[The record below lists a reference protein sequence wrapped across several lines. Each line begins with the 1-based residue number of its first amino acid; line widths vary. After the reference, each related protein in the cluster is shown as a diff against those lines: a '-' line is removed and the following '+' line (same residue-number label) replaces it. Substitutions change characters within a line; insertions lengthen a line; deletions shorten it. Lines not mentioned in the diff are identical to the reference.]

1 MNKILPII
9 LCGGSGTRLWPLSRT
24 SFPKQYL
31 TIDEKEKL
39 SFLQKTVK
47 RLEYFENID
56 KPIIICN
63 EEHRFIVAEQM
74 RDIKIKP
81 KSILLEPVGRN
92 TAPAITIAALKAIEQ
107 GEDPI
112 LLVLPSDHLIKDNYK
127 FQKAIESATSYCNL
141 GKLLTFGV
149 VPYKAETGYGYIE
162 AAKILDSKFL
172 KAEDIK
178 RFIEKPDKEI
188 AEKFIKDKRYSWNSG
203 IFLFKASILIDEIKK
218 FQPEIYKFC
227 KKALSKKLLD
237 LDFQRLDKKSFESCD
252 DISIDKAIMEKTNLG
267 MVLALN
273 VGWSDIG
280 SWNSMWEISDK
291 DDNGNVV
298 FGDVVLRSTS
308 NSFLRSEKTLVV
320 GLGIKNLIVV
330 ETSDAI
336 LVANKEKIQ
345 DLKNLV
351 LQIGLE
357 GKKEVNIHK
366 TIFRPW
372 GFYTSIAED
381 CNWQVK
387 KITVKKGQS
396 LSLQLHEHRSE
407 HWIVVSGEA
416 LVEIGEEK
424 KILYRNQSTY
434 IPQGIKHRLSN
445 PTDQELVLIEVQSGT
460 YLGEDDIIRF
470 NDKYGR
476 E

>member
-1 MNKILPII
+1 MIKILPII

-31 TIDEKEKL
+31 NIEEKEKL

-47 RLEYFENID
+47 RLEHFENID
-56 KPIIICN
+56 QPIIICN
-63 EEHRFIVAEQM
+63 EEHRFIVAEQIK
-74 RDIKIKP
+74 DIKIKP

-127 FQKAIESATSYCNL
+127 FKRTIESAISYCNL

-149 VPYKAETGYGYIE
+149 VPHKAETGYGYIE
-162 AAKILDSKFL
+162 AKKILDSEAL

-188 AEKFIKDKRYSWNSG
+188 AEEFIKDQRYFWNSG
-203 IFLFKASILIDEIKK
+203 IFLFKASILINEIKK
-218 FQPEIYKFC
+218 LQPEIYKSC
-227 KKALSKKLLD
+227 KTALSKKLLD

-252 DISIDKAIMEKTNLG
+252 DISIDKAIMEKTNSG
-267 MVLALN
+267 MVLPLN
-273 VGWSDIG
+273 AGWSDIG

-298 FGDVVLRSTS
+298 LGDVVLRSS
-308 NSFLRSEKTLVV
+308 NNSFLKSEKSLLVA
-320 GLGIKNLIVV
+320 LGIKNLIVV
-330 ETSDAI
+330 ETTDAI
-336 LVANKEKIQ
+336 LVANKDKIQ
-345 DLKNLV
+345 DLKNFV
-351 LQIGLE
+351 FQIGLE
-357 GKKEVNIHK
+357 GKKEVKMHK

-381 CNWQVK
+381 FNWQVK

-445 PTDQELVLIEVQSGT
+445 PTDQELVLIEVQSGN

-476 E
+476 K